1 MGNLN
6 KELTII
12 IKTFQ
17 RRKSLKNLL
26 NSLIKTN
33 IIEYKILILDDSKKP
48 YRDYIEKNIK
58 GLNIEYI
65 VSKFDIGLSKGRN
78 ILLSY
83 VKTPYFLLCDDDYI
97 FDERA
102 KIKET
107 LEILKKENAD
117 IVGGVYLNYL
127 GVHNFYEFLAAIRH
141 PTRLCKFIFN
151 IETYDDY
158 SGIFEVKG
166 KKLYKIKDLNDS
178 RKLRIVDVTHN
189 FFIANTDKIKKIGG
203 WREELIIGEH
213 TDFFYNAKLNNLK
226 VLLNTEFKIQHH
238 PIRSF
243 SYNKYRERNKDGK
256 FWLKKYGLEDYM
268 VIKK

>member
-1 MGNLN
+1 MENLN

-17 RRKSLKNLL
+17 RKKSLRNLL

-33 IIEYKILILDDSKKP
+33 ITEYKIIILDDSKNP
-48 YRDYIEKNIK
+48 YKDYIEKNIK

-65 VSKFDIGLSKGRN
+65 ISEFDIGPSKGRN
-78 ILLSY
+78 IMLQH

-97 FDERA
+97 FDKRC

-117 IVGGVYLNYL
+117 IVGGIYLNYL
-127 GVHNFYEFLAAIRH
+127 GIHNFYEFLSAIRH
-141 PTRLCKFIFN
+141 PRRLYHFIFK
-151 IETYDDY
+151 IETYHDY
-158 SGIFEVKG
+158 SGIFKVEG
-166 KKLYKIKDLNDS
+166 KTLYKIQNTDDY
-178 RKLRIVDVTHN
+178 RKVRKVDVTHQ
-189 FFIANTDKIKKIGG
+189 FFIANTNKIKEIGG
-203 WREELIIGEH
+203 WREELIMGEH

-243 SYNKYRERNKDGK
+243 AYNKYRERNKDGK
-256 FWLKKYGLEDYM
+256 FWLKKYGLEDYKI
-268 VIKK
+268 IKN

>member
-1 MGNLN
+1 MENLN

-17 RRKSLKNLL
+17 RKKSLRNLL

-33 IIEYKILILDDSKKP
+33 ITEYKIIILDDSKNP
-48 YRDYIEKNIK
+48 YKDYIEKNIK

-65 VSKFDIGLSKGRN
+65 VAKFDTGLSKGRN
-78 ILLSY
+78 IMLQH

-97 FDERA
+97 FDKSC
-102 KIKET
+102 KIRET

-117 IVGGVYLNYL
+117 IVGGIYLNYL
-127 GVHNFYEFLAAIRH
+127 GIHNFYELLASIRH
-141 PTRLCKFIFN
+141 PMRLYKFIFN
-151 IETYDDY
+151 IGTYDDY
-158 SGIFEVKG
+158 SGIFEVREKV
-166 KKLYKIKDLNDS
+166 LYKIQKQNDINKI
-178 RKLRIVDVTHN
+178 RKVDITHN
-189 FFIANTDKIKKIGG
+189 FFIANTNKIREIGG
-203 WREELIIGEH
+203 WREELILGEH

-243 SYNKYRERNKDGK
+243 AYNKYRERNKDGK
-256 FWLKKYGLEDYM
+256 FWLKKYGLEDYKI
-268 VIKK
+268 IKN